1 MGVPEFWKTFIFDQ
15 IPKDKWKIDRI
26 YNAYSMLWDFN
37 AVLYNIAND
46 IYGLGDKL
54 NGTTFEQRNI
64 DEINKIKELFHSSPD
79 ILEQQFLQKIGE
91 ILELNI
97 FSVVMP
103 SDILIIAIDG
113 IPPFAKAKQQRI
125 RRFGSAL
132 DRIKKESVF
141 GNKYN
146 NEEYTFDTLNFTVG
160 TPIMKRICE
169 YIHTWISINRKRLPH
184 YVKFSDCSEE
194 GEGEHKMFHFFEGIK
209 ERVIFDNSSFEG
221 KYTPEQAFKLKSHIV
236 VGPDS
241 DLCFLSLIRNEY
253 SFYWLRNT
261 NIGYERNKIPF
272 DVININEIR
281 NFVVTTMGGNT
292 NNLEQSKKYLI
303 DFNLMSFFIGDDFV
317 PPMFAFNLDPGLVL
331 VDMMNKYAETFSGSH
346 LVVNGKI
353 NLFSFSNFILE
364 LVSIEKYY
372 YELKQEAQNIEMEY
386 SSRLEN
392 NQETTL
398 ILEERTQLRNFL
410 KRNNNMVFE
419 PSLILHENDYESF
432 VNQWK
437 NFIICPSIMLN
448 NEISP
453 LMEDLINTALSKV
466 DEEIEIVCKSFLYGL
481 QWNISYYLG
490 YDVNNWNY
498 EWSLPPTIFQLNQ
511 FIQNNDNF
519 TIPSMIKHTFEPKV
533 NLTQLLFSIMNTR
546 LSIKFFRTSFKGV
559 FAIKKNTLTA
569 IPENV
574 TRQVPFFDAY
584 EPVNFNKF
592 FEGQY
597 YNSNHGKHNS
607 IILVPRIPLNIT
619 LKLNEISKINTNGFP
634 GGRSTPENYNINI
647 DELIKTTLYQSM
659 NDATSIEIIK
669 SNKKSVKFSNN
680 VEGPSKMESSGS
692 TEGPSKME
700 GSGGKKLDK
709 QKTRESKDKQKYKK
723 QDNDIVRTTIS
734 ASSILIGTKRE
745 IQKRQNELFI

>member
-1 MGVPEFWKTFIFDQ
+1 
-15 IPKDKWKIDRI
+15 
-26 YNAYSMLWDFN
+26 
-37 AVLYNIAND
+37 
-46 IYGLGDKL
+46 
-54 NGTTFEQRNI
+54 
-64 DEINKIKELFHSSPD
+64 
-79 ILEQQFLQKIGE
+79 
-91 ILELNI
+91 
-97 FSVVMP
+97 
-103 SDILIIAIDG
+103 
-113 IPPFAKAKQQRI
+113 
-125 RRFGSAL
+125 
-132 DRIKKESVF
+132 
-141 GNKYN
+141 
-146 NEEYTFDTLNFTVG
+146 
-160 TPIMKRICE
+160 
-169 YIHTWISINRKRLPH
+169 
-184 YVKFSDCSEE
+184 
-194 GEGEHKMFHFFEGIK
+194 
-209 ERVIFDNSSFEG
+209 
-221 KYTPEQAFKLKSHIV
+221 
-236 VGPDS
+236 
-241 DLCFLSLIRNEY
+241 
-253 SFYWLRNT
+253 
-261 NIGYERNKIPF
+261 
-272 DVININEIR
+272 
-281 NFVVTTMGGNT
+281 
-292 NNLEQSKKYLI
+292 
-303 DFNLMSFFIGDDFV
+303 
-317 PPMFAFNLDPGLVL
+317 
-331 VDMMNKYAETFSGSH
+331 
-346 LVVNGKI
+346 
-353 NLFSFSNFILE
+353 
-364 LVSIEKYY
+364 
-372 YELKQEAQNIEMEY
+372 
-386 SSRLEN
+386 
-392 NQETTL
+392 
-398 ILEERTQLRNFL
+398 
-410 KRNNNMVFE
+410 
-419 PSLILHENDYESF
+419 
-432 VNQWK
+432 
-437 NFIICPSIMLN
+437 MLN

-709 QKTRESKDKQKYKK
+709 QKTRESKDKQKTRESKDKQKYKK